1 MRVIVET
8 QSRARTR
15 ARIRVKR
22 LFLRFFEALAGVPL
36 APRGGAVTFRRVSPV
51 RQAVQSVMP
60 APLRDN
66 RQAREMVVGLFF
78 GSIHAVFALANIVVG
93 LLTRSLWILS
103 VGIVVAAL
111 NTGKSYMASGALM
124 SVVGASEREAVDS
137 IHRCCRAGIAL
148 LIMML
153 VMSQTVERIV
163 LQGFGEGY
171 PGILMYAY
179 AAYAFA
185 LITASLVNLV
195 RARREETLA
204 VKGVRAF
211 NLANALISIFALQ
224 AVLLSRVD
232 WASLPA
238 WVSRDAVEGAVVGA
252 VILSLVGI
260 GLWLV
265 AASTTSL
272 ASRQGRGVRVRKRR
286 RKARHQKRRRERR
299 GGRSMGADAQ
309 SSGST
314 TRRPDA
320 RPG

>member
-8 QSRARTR
+8 QSRARAR
-15 ARIRVKR
+15 ARVRVKR
-22 LFLRFFEALAGVPL
+22 LALRFFEALAGVPL

-51 RQAVQSVMP
+51 RQAVRSAVP

-66 RQAREMVVGLFF
+66 RQAREMAVGLFF
-78 GSIHAVFALANIVVG
+78 GSIHAVFALANIIAG

-111 NTGKSYMASGALM
+111 NMGKSYVASGALM

-137 IHRCCRAGIAL
+137 LRRCRRAGIAL

-171 PGILMYAY
+171 PGALMYAY
-179 AAYAFA
+179 AAYAFV
-185 LITASLVNLV
+185 LIAASLVNLV
-195 RARREETLA
+195 RARREGTLA

-211 NLANALISIFALQ
+211 NLANALISVFALQ
-224 AVLLSRVD
+224 AVLLSRID
-232 WASLPA
+232 WESLLA

-252 VILSLVGI
+252 VILCLVGI

-265 AASTTSL
+265 AASTASL
-272 ASRQGRGVRVRKRR
+272 ASRQGKGVRMRKRR
-286 RKARHQKRRRERR
+286 RRARSQKRRRERR
-299 GGRSMGADAQ
+299 GARRSG
-309 SSGST
+309 
-314 TRRPDA
+314 
-320 RPG
+320 